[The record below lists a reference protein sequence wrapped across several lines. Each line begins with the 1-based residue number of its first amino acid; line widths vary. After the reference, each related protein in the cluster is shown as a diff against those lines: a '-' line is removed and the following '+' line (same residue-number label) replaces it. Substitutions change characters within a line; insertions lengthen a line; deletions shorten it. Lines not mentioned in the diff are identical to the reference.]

1 MVIWA
6 FGIVIG
12 FLAFVSVVA
21 AACILIGSLACAHSR
36 KVRRDRF
43 VSRYGIEALSMI
55 EEQRLKAASKLGKQG
70 FIERLMR

>member
-43 VSRYGIEALSMI
+43 VSRYGIEALRMI
-55 EEQRLKAASKLGKQG
+55 ETQRHEAASKLGKQG
-70 FIERLMR
+70 FIERLIR